1 MSRRPLG
8 LAIRT
13 ITRRATAA
21 SSAVIMP
28 ATYVFPPPD
37 PSCVPVQQKTKSK
50 SGEGNLRCVFPVHR
64 IYCVGRNYADHA
76 IEMGGDPS
84 RESPFFFSKP
94 ADAVVAAA
102 ATTAVSDYGDT
113 AEETG
118 TTRSCSADDDECCTI
133 PYPIGTHEVHHEVE
147 LVVALGKGGVNISQ
161 EDAMEHVFGLGV
173 GIDLTRRDLQTIAK
187 ERSRPWDC
195 AKGFDNSAPVGSLL
209 ETKHLQLDKLGTKS
223 IWLDVDGAR
232 RQSGTLNQMIWSIPE
247 VISILSTQFALAP
260 GDLIFTG
267 TPSGVGPI
275 ERGQVV
281 TAGVEGIGQL
291 RFRLA

>member
-1 MSRRPLG
+1 MSKRAVG

-13 ITRRATAA
+13 THRFST
-21 SSAVIMP
+21 SAVIMP
-28 ATYVFPPPD
+28 ANYAFPPPD
-37 PSCVPVQQKTKSK
+37 PPCVPVQQKNK
-50 SGEGNLRCVFPVHR
+50 SGGADLRWVFPVHR

-84 RESPFFFSKP
+84 REPPFFFAKP
-94 ADAVVAAA
+94 ADAVVVAAT
-102 ATTAVSDYGDT
+102 TTAVSDDGDT
-113 AEETG
+113 AEGTG
-118 TTRSCSADDDECCTI
+118 TTRSCSAGPDDDECCTI

-147 LVVALGKGGVNISQ
+147 LVVALGKGGVSISQ

-173 GIDLTRRDLQTIAK
+173 GIDLTRRDLQKIAK
-187 ERSRPWDC
+187 ETSRPWDC

-209 ETKHLQLDKLGTKS
+209 ETKHVQLDKLGTTS

-247 VISILSTQFALAP
+247 IISILSTQFTLAP